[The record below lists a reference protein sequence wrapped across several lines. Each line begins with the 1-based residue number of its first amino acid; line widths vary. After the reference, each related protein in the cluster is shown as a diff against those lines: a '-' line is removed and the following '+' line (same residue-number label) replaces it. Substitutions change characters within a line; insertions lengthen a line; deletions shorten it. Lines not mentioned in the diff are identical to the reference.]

1 MPTSISITLDTRRV
15 KKKTGKFPVKLLVIH
30 ESDPKRYQTM
40 YDLTQ
45 EEFNRLSAPRISE
58 KLQQIRNSLK
68 QIQRNAEDAA
78 NSSDPFSY
86 EEFEKDFILNNPLF
100 RQRKYI
106 KNVVAITGQKNDDF
120 DFSLYYK
127 KFPLLNEAITEP
139 GTFAFTYYTYIK
151 SLVVEGRIST
161 AISYHCSYQ
170 SLKRFRGNARFADI
184 TVSYLNQYEQ
194 WAKQNGISKS
204 TISIYV
210 RALRAIFN
218 IADAEGIIKKEKCY
232 PFGRRKY
239 RIPVTRNIKKALNLS
254 HIEKIYYYEPACEQE
269 RWAMDYWLF
278 CFFANGINPKDVALL
293 KYKNIEGDFIVFE
306 RAKTESTSRT
316 DPKPISVYISE
327 DIVAIIERR
336 GNKDKNPDNFIFP
349 ILYNGITPLRE
360 YDLIEFFIRNIND
373 WMHRICKKL
382 QIDKKVTTIVSRHS
396 FSSILKNA
404 GASTEFIQ
412 EALGH
417 TNKKTTEN
425 YLDSFENEIKKE
437 FAGKLVSF
445 KRQPTPAE
453 SA

>member
-1 MPTSISITLDTRRV
+1 MPTSVTITLDTRRV
-15 KKKTGKFPVKLLVIH
+15 KKKTGKFPIKLLVIH
-30 ESDPKRYQTM
+30 ESEPKRYQTI

-58 KLQQIRNSLK
+58 KLQDVRDNLK
-68 QIQRNAEDAA
+68 QIQRKAEDSA
-78 NSSDPFSY
+78 NSLDPFSF

-106 KNVVAITGQKNDDF
+106 KNVVAITSLKNDDF
-120 DFSLYYK
+120 DFTAFHK
-127 KFPLLNEAITEP
+127 KFPLLNETTPEP
-139 GTFAFTYYTYIK
+139 GTFAFTYYSYIK
-151 SLVVEGRIST
+151 TLIIERRIGT
-161 AISYHCSYQ
+161 AVSYHCSYQ
-170 SLKRFRGNARFADI
+170 SLKKFRGNIRFTDI

-239 RIPVTRNIKKALNLS
+239 RIPVTRNIKKALNLN
-254 HIEKIYYYEPACEQE
+254 HIEKIYYYEPSCEQE
-269 RWAMDYWLF
+269 RRARDYWLF

-327 DIVAIIERR
+327 DIITIIERW
-336 GNKDKNPDNFIFP
+336 GNKDKSPDNFIFP
-349 ILYNGITPLRE
+349 ILYNGITALRE

-373 WMHRICKKL
+373 WMKQICKKL

-417 TNKKTTEN
+417 ANKKTTEN

-437 FAGKLVSF
+437 FAGKLISF
-445 KRQPTPAE
+445 KRQSPPAE